1 MCGDFNIT
9 IYPSEKRNC
18 RRRTPAMIDFSD
30 FIEDMDLIDLQLE
43 GVISLGSKVKTIM
56 LLLELIVF

>member
-1 MCGDFNIT
+1 
-9 IYPSEKRNC
+9 
-18 RRRTPAMIDFSD
+18 MIDFSD